1 MSDISKVEVQEY
13 EGGYAI
19 VPESEMKEV
28 FIPSPP
34 TMSKV
39 AINPRPAFI
48 YLSSQAITPDSEKI
62 DAMKAYAVDNKVVI
76 LCPEETS
83 GDDVVETYEYAT
95 INAKKLNIK
104 KDEIFVKAE
113 PDMMAAAEEAVEA
126 LEDEDVEVEEAEE
139 LVF

>member
-1 MSDISKVEVQEY
+1 MSDISKVVVEEY
-13 EGGYAI
+13 DGGCAI

-39 AINPRPAFI
+39 AINPRPAVI
-48 YLSSQAITPDSEKI
+48 YLTAEAVTPDSEKI

-83 GDDVVETYEYAT
+83 GDDVVETYNYAST
-95 INAKKLNIK
+95 NAKKLNIK

-113 PDMMAAAEEAVEA
+113 PAMMDAAKEAVEA